1 MNLDFVIAKK
11 FRKRVGGM
19 RTKSGL

>member
-1 MNLDFVIAKK
+1 MNLDFVKAKK